1 MGKNGLTLVVKSPKG
16 QKGAIQSAESAQQR
30 ARWLM
35 LADIALGS
43 PKHAEP
49 EPKHPG
55 ERALEEHKAV
65 IRTVKEAAAKTIR
78 PSLKR
83 AA

>member
-1 MGKNGLTLVVKSPKG
+1 MGQNRLTLVVKSPKG
-16 QKGAIQSAESAQQR
+16 GQAAFQSAESARQR

-35 LADIALGS
+35 LADIALGN
-43 PKHAEP
+43 PAHGET

-55 ERALEEHKAV
+55 ERALEEHKRV
-65 IRTVKEAAAKTIR
+65 IRTVKEAAGKMPR
-78 PSLKR
+78 VRVKR

>member
-1 MGKNGLTLVVKSPKG
+1 
-16 QKGAIQSAESAQQR
+16 
-30 ARWLM
+30 M
-35 LADIALGS
+35 LADIALRN
-43 PKHAEP
+43 PAHDEP

-65 IRTVKEAAAKTIR
+65 IRTVKKAAAKTIR
-78 PSLKR
+78 SSVKH